1 MIPFIERD
9 WPESSPQEYTRVVLV
24 SDASAKS
31 GYTESESQEYDR
43 ARGKIDSILAYK
55 KEVDVSTILDPVPSP
70 DSNKLQAPK
79 VLMDGAPGVGKTTLT
94 LNACKEW
101 AENHLFKQ
109 YDLVLLVPLRQA
121 SYREAKDIEELLPGD
136 NPDLNAKVVQYIRE
150 KHGEN
155 IAFIFDG
162 YDELSYD
169 QRRRSDSLFM
179 KIFRG
184 KMLTKCAIWITSRPY
199 TSNELKEGPSII
211 NRHIEVLGFNKEQI
225 YSCIRKR
232 IEDISIAN
240 NLISQLE
247 EREDIASLCYIP
259 LVCIIMIHVYKS
271 HLAKSPNSHVSLP
284 ATMTKLVESFLLDM
298 LAREVLVVEN
308 NIQLDEDDFCDI
320 YNLPDAV
327 SERLGVLDSLA
338 YDFLIKDKFVFTY
351 SELKSIY
358 GGKFSKST
366 IRHCCLGLLSSATSI
381 GKNTDEHFQ
390 FVHLSI
396 QEFLAARYIRRTL
409 KHDDQMDIFYQHFGR
424 PRFGQFLLFFA
435 GMIPL
440 NEDLLRFV
448 FSLGFKKLSNIHEKT
463 STSGEN
469 LHVTFTKSVMY
480 YMNLIFESQQFKYF
494 SCLYDC
500 LPDKSVLNLS
510 DQRMALFDCRLLTH
524 FLCSVNQIWESLDI
538 SNCSLTLDS
547 IKVMNNVLKNY
558 YSGLRISSIIHVDL
572 SKNDPDV
579 LNNLTLFPWLDGI
592 QELNFQIF
600 HTFEQKSITPNLE
613 FLCHIPKL
621 CIKRDDPS
629 FCVSTTTANVV
640 MCSASLGEG
649 RTTYLENIKKI
660 ELRNVDRGI
669 VNKVISGNC
678 LQNLEVL
685 IIENVDADVLLS
697 EHAAKICSSTVLHKL
712 TLSGIGL
719 SRLATLSLLESLI
732 NNTSIQV
739 LDISCNPTLST
750 GLQYDKVGPALE
762 KLLVTNQNIKELTI
776 CGGTLDEKLAQYLI
790 VGLQRNTGLKCLSM
804 NQNNLTLK
812 TICNVITTSDSH
824 RGLSQLHVEDVQ
836 LQRSD
841 LLQPWKL
848 DGHSRNSMKVFSV
861 VSKLHG
867 IVSLDYAPI
876 SYITI
881 FNSEPCDH
889 CAAFFLALRDDKH
902 VNTLSFSS
910 ITLDTRF
917 GYAMDT
923 MLTYSKVLHH
933 IELHKCI
940 LPESVL
946 THLRAGLSGNTSLKT
961 LSFTCAKDSHSVI
974 HVLQALQHNNSVKEL
989 DLSDN
994 ASLLVQ
1000 DNFSQL
1006 TASVFEDLL
1015 KSNYILAKINLQRT
1029 YVNDII
1035 ASGFA
1040 RGLTTNKGLKILDV
1054 SLSMLKSD
1062 GIKDILVSSC
1072 KNRLQNFNVHPLCS
1086 FNRKDECGWELVVSH
1101 EYSFWPHLQH
1111 MHLGRE
1117 RFCIESYKLEQY
1129 GLLAV
1134 FQFERTL
1141 NALAKFN
1148 NTKSS
1153 LTFLDLSHHYVR
1165 SSSIDD
1171 FQSAKDIGIALKE
1184 LLINCSCLKKL
1195 IMKHCKLPQ
1204 GTWKY
1209 AAKGLSEPSCSLK
1222 YLNVSECGITASEA
1236 ESIFKHVRTIQEL
1249 DLSDNEQIIAV
1260 ADPNCNERL
1269 CEATKQALL
1278 SNLQVLNVKNS
1289 INDKVALAIATALK
1303 YKSNLQ
1309 SIELSEQQLS
1319 FDTIQKFFMLMVQDE
1334 SLLTDITFNDVK
1346 FHRSATVHDFWLN
1359 VVNMFT
1365 NSSATHSYKRL
1376 CKSSTLFCGLC
1387 TVQQY
1392 QHQLPFHNV
1401 TSVELNNIDHSAM
1414 AVLSQ
1419 SVQQSFLPKLAE
1431 VTLAMKQD
1439 TCNRV
1444 ALGQQLQRML
1454 ENSNSLSQMS
1464 LYGIDTALTEHLSNG
1479 IVSAQS
1485 LKTVRITMTDH
1496 DLETFIGNE
1505 YFYLAKLLK
1514 AIESSTSLQ
1523 TICVYKLPTIRR
1535 RSINSDWCLALSID
1549 ENFPFYGSEKEF
1561 PLLPWIICSVSDI
1574 CNDQDLCSHTAES
1587 ISLSCSNLKV
1597 HSSCDTSLIT
1607 RLFRCLASNH
1617 TLQELDLSENLNI
1630 ARSDNK
1636 GLCQAIEMFMSKNIS
1651 LKVLKFSGSLN
1662 DDTASALIAG
1672 LEKNH
1677 VPKHVHLHVTTKSLK
1692 ITTLSNLAILL
1703 EHHSLYSLTVTGIFI
1718 VSHYRNSRW
1727 HIKVI
1732 DPLLCSRLL
1741 VVLMKNS
1748 SSRTKLWCSIK
1759 TLMDIGCLYDGS
1771 PLLFD
1776 ISHENI
1782 HFQCPTSNN
1791 LLSTRQSCT
1800 SPRIC
1805 DIEHFLM
1812 NISTLKHLVLSG
1824 CNISD
1829 DGCRQVASGLAIT
1842 SQLTKLDLSANFI
1855 NDSGMIILCQAL
1867 QKLPVLEDLNM
1878 SFNQLSSTSEH
1889 LGPAL
1894 KMYLESNEVIKRLD
1908 IQACNISNLICKF
1921 IGLAMSTNRSLN
1933 FLDMSGNQITSE
1945 GANILLDS
1953 LQYNNIHELNLSDNG
1968 IFTCDSNDGQTLQRI
1983 FAAHNHLTS
1992 LNLNS
1997 GAITSSSISGI
2008 VVGLN
2013 RNKSLEDL
2021 TLDFSQCICN
2031 PWVLRTLLV
2040 ESNSHLV
2047 RVNHS
2052 NLLSF
2057 IRTDSGWKVEL
2068 KSLNIEALNFV
2079 QYLLQADL
2087 NINEVTV
2094 SNLAAPIT
2102 VNISLHFQ
2110 LMIGVVTSLESCST
2124 LTTLGLYIDRN
2135 LQHNNE
2141 VLGNALEQIIG
2152 KNSSLKHLEL
2162 YGIVSDTVAARIIDG
2177 LSSRRHSSIEVL
2189 SIETSRL
2196 SSNLITGL
2204 MEIFQLRPNK
2214 I

>member
-179 KIFRG
+179 KLFRG
-184 KMLTKCAIWITSRPY
+184 KMLTKCALWITSRPY
-199 TSNELKEGPSII
+199 TSSELKEGPSII

-232 IEDISIAN
+232 IEDIFIAN

-247 EREDIASLCYIP
+247 ERGDIASLCYIP

-396 QEFLAARYIRRTL
+396 QEFLAARHIRRTL
-409 KHDDQMDIFYQHFGR
+409 EHDDQMDIFYQHFGR
-424 PRFGQFLLFFA
+424 PRFGQFMLFFA

-440 NEDLLRFV
+440 NADLLKFV
-448 FSLGFKKLSNIHEKT
+448 FSLGFSNIHEKT

-469 LHVTFTKSVMY
+469 LHVTFTKSIMY

-494 SCLYDC
+494 SSLYDC
-500 LPDKSVLNLS
+500 LPQKSVLNLS

-524 FLCSVNQIWESLDI
+524 FLCSVDQRWESLDL

-547 IKVMNNVLKNY
+547 IKVMNNVLKNF
-558 YSGLRISSIIHVDL
+558 YSGVRVSSIIHVDL

-579 LNNLTLFPWLDGI
+579 LNNLKLFPWLDGI

-600 HTFEQKSITPNLE
+600 HSFEQKSITPNLE

-824 RGLSQLHVEDVQ
+824 RGLSHLRVEDVR
-836 LQRSD
+836 LQRNG

-848 DGHSRNSMKVFSV
+848 DGDSGNSMKVFSV
-861 VSKLHG
+861 FSKLHG
-867 IVSLDYAPI
+867 IIDLEYGPKNC
-876 SYITI
+876 ITI
-881 FNSEPCDH
+881 SSCEPYDV
-889 CAAFFLALRDDKH
+889 CAAFFLALQNDKH
-902 VNTLSFSS
+902 VHTLSFDS

-917 GYAMDT
+917 GYAMET
-923 MLTYSKVLHH
+923 MLTFNKVLHH
-933 IELHKCI
+933 LQLYECS
-940 LPESVL
+940 LPDSVL
-946 THLRAGLSGNTSLKT
+946 THLRAGLSGNSSLKT
-961 LSFTCAKDSHSVI
+961 LSFTHAKDSYSVI
-974 HVLQALQHNNSVKEL
+974 HVLQALQHNNSIREL

-994 ASLLVQ
+994 GSLLVRE
-1000 DNFSQL
+1000 NFSEL

-1015 KSNYILAKINLQRT
+1015 KSNFSLAKIELQGT
-1029 YVNDII
+1029 YINNII

-1040 RGLTTNKGLKILDV
+1040 RGLAVNKGLQILNV

-1062 GIKDILVSSC
+1062 GINEILVSSC
-1072 KNRLQNFNVHPLCS
+1072 ENRLQKFNVHHLCS

-1111 MHLGRE
+1111 MHLDKE
-1117 RFCIESYKLEQY
+1117 RFCVVSFKLEEW
-1129 GLLAV
+1129 GLAI
-1134 FQFERTL
+1134 FQFERTF
-1141 NALAKFN
+1141 NALAN
-1148 NTKSS
+1148 NIKSS
-1153 LTFLDLSHHYVR
+1153 LTFLDLSNHYVR
-1165 SSSIDD
+1165 LSSIDN

-1184 LLINCSCLKKL
+1184 LLINCSCLEKL
-1195 IMKHCKLPQ
+1195 MMKQCELPQ
-1204 GTWKY
+1204 GTWNY
-1209 AAKGLSEPSCSLK
+1209 AAKGLSEPSCSLN
-1222 YLNVSECGITASEA
+1222 YLNVSQCGITASEA
-1236 ESIFKHVRTIQEL
+1236 ESIFKHMRTIQEL
-1249 DLSDNEQIIAV
+1249 DLSDNENIAV
-1260 ADPNCNERL
+1260 TDPERL
-1269 CEATKQALL
+1269 CEATKQALV
-1278 SNLQVLNVKNS
+1278 SNLQVLNMKNS
-1289 INDKVALAIATALK
+1289 INDSIALAIATALK
-1303 YKSNLQ
+1303 YKPKLR

-1334 SLLTDITFNDVK
+1334 SPLTDITFTDVK
-1346 FHRSATVHDFWLN
+1346 VYRNATIHDFWFN
-1359 VVNMFT
+1359 VVDMFADLKQESAMLGYKKLCR
-1365 NSSATHSYKRL
+1365 SSK
-1376 CKSSTLFCGLC
+1376 LFCGLC
-1387 TVQQY
+1387 TTQRC
-1392 QHQLPFHNV
+1392 QHQVGIPFHNI
-1401 TSVELNNIDHSAM
+1401 TSIELNNVDHSEM
-1414 AVLSQ
+1414 IVLSQ
-1419 SVQQSFLPKLAE
+1419 SVQQSLLPKLA
-1431 VTLAMKQD
+1431 VLTLKMKENSD
-1439 TCNRV
+1439 NRV
-1444 ALGQQLQRML
+1444 ALGQQLQQML
-1454 ENSNSLSQMS
+1454 ENNNSLSSLS
-1464 LYGIDTALTEHLSNG
+1464 LYHIDTALIENVSNG
-1479 IVSAQS
+1479 IMSA
-1485 LKTVRITMTDH
+1485 
-1496 DLETFIGNE
+1496 
-1505 YFYLAKLLK
+1505 
-1514 AIESSTSLQ
+1514 
-1523 TICVYKLPTIRR
+1523 
-1535 RSINSDWCLALSID
+1535 
-1549 ENFPFYGSEKEF
+1549 
-1561 PLLPWIICSVSDI
+1561 
-1574 CNDQDLCSHTAES
+1574 
-1587 ISLSCSNLKV
+1587 
-1597 HSSCDTSLIT
+1597 
-1607 RLFRCLASNH
+1607 
-1617 TLQELDLSENLNI
+1617 
-1630 ARSDNK
+1630 
-1636 GLCQAIEMFMSKNIS
+1636 
-1651 LKVLKFSGSLN
+1651 
-1662 DDTASALIAG
+1662 
-1672 LEKNH
+1672 
-1677 VPKHVHLHVTTKSLK
+1677 
-1692 ITTLSNLAILL
+1692 
-1703 EHHSLYSLTVTGIFI
+1703 
-1718 VSHYRNSRW
+1718 
-1727 HIKVI
+1727 
-1732 DPLLCSRLL
+1732 
-1741 VVLMKNS
+1741 
-1748 SSRTKLWCSIK
+1748 
-1759 TLMDIGCLYDGS
+1759 
-1771 PLLFD
+1771 
-1776 ISHENI
+1776 
-1782 HFQCPTSNN
+1782 
-1791 LLSTRQSCT
+1791 
-1800 SPRIC
+1800 
-1805 DIEHFLM
+1805 
-1812 NISTLKHLVLSG
+1812 
-1824 CNISD
+1824 
-1829 DGCRQVASGLAIT
+1829 
-1842 SQLTKLDLSANFI
+1842 
-1855 NDSGMIILCQAL
+1855 
-1867 QKLPVLEDLNM
+1867 
-1878 SFNQLSSTSEH
+1878 
-1889 LGPAL
+1889 
-1894 KMYLESNEVIKRLD
+1894 
-1908 IQACNISNLICKF
+1908 
-1921 IGLAMSTNRSLN
+1921 
-1933 FLDMSGNQITSE
+1933 
-1945 GANILLDS
+1945 
-1953 LQYNNIHELNLSDNG
+1953 
-1968 IFTCDSNDGQTLQRI
+1968 
-1983 FAAHNHLTS
+1983 
-1992 LNLNS
+1992 
-1997 GAITSSSISGI
+1997 
-2008 VVGLN
+2008 
-2013 RNKSLEDL
+2013 
-2021 TLDFSQCICN
+2021 
-2031 PWVLRTLLV
+2031 
-2040 ESNSHLV
+2040 
-2047 RVNHS
+2047 
-2052 NLLSF
+2052 
-2057 IRTDSGWKVEL
+2057 
-2068 KSLNIEALNFV
+2068 
-2079 QYLLQADL
+2079 
-2087 NINEVTV
+2087 
-2094 SNLAAPIT
+2094 
-2102 VNISLHFQ
+2102 
-2110 LMIGVVTSLESCST
+2110 
-2124 LTTLGLYIDRN
+2124 
-2135 LQHNNE
+2135 
-2141 VLGNALEQIIG
+2141 
-2152 KNSSLKHLEL
+2152 
-2162 YGIVSDTVAARIIDG
+2162 
-2177 LSSRRHSSIEVL
+2177 
-2189 SIETSRL
+2189 
-2196 SSNLITGL
+2196 
-2204 MEIFQLRPNK
+2204 
-2214 I
+2214 